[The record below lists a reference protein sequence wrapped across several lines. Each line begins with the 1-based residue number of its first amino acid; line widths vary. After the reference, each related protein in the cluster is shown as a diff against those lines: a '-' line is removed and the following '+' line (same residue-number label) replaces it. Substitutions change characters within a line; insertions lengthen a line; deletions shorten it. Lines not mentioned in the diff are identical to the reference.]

1 MPMHNMFKKKNMQR
15 KTKAKRIKKILLNMI
30 ESMFL
35 GDVGVI
41 GYTSKVIVPIKQL
54 WLCVRIFDFSH
65 ISNSH
70 SMRHLCILTMFSHTT
85 HILFAIFD
93 TCVGIMWFGHHKEYM
108 C

>member
-1 MPMHNMFKKKNMQR
+1 MHNMFKKKNMQR

-54 WLCVRIFDFSH
+54 
-65 ISNSH
+65 
-70 SMRHLCILTMFSHTT
+70 
-85 HILFAIFD
+85 
-93 TCVGIMWFGHHKEYM
+93 
-108 C
+108 